1 MTIDEFY
8 EDFKQDVLAKSG
20 ADKNFLTSAFLE
32 HVGERLLEAEGYPA
46 LRLVPYKQTRK
57 GLAVDAY
64 AEDDEGRLYLFYAD
78 FRNEQKIE
86 NLTASELRNGFA
98 KLERFIDAC
107 GQKTFVE
114 DLEDSIEVVPLARFI
129 AEAAGRIKTINLVFV
144 SDAQLSSRADIDLE
158 AHTADFKV
166 SREIWDLQRIYQL
179 ETSGEEREPI
189 EVDFSPYEKNGIRC
203 LQMPAP
209 EDGIQAYLM
218 VLPGVLLADLYDKYG
233 ERLFEQNV
241 RTFLQFRGKVNN
253 GIRKTI
259 LYEPKM
265 FFSYNNGISATAES
279 VETSKQGDRL
289 LKAKNLQIVN
299 GGQTTASIFTAS
311 RSKDKAPLNNI
322 FVQVKLTLVDRE
334 KAEAEQINTI
344 ISKISEY
351 ANTQN
356 KVAAADFFA
365 NHPFQLRVEAFS
377 RSIWAP
383 AADGG
388 MRQTRWF
395 YERARGQFNNAK
407 ANLTKAKEK
416 EFLLQHPKE
425 QMFTKT
431 DLAKVL
437 LSFEGRPHYVSL
449 GAQKAFAHGF
459 VMPMKKRWDEDQNQF
474 HDFWFKES
482 IAKSICFRELDRA
495 IRRDS
500 FFDPYRNDKAKIVAY
515 TLAKFS
521 SLVESS
527 ARSFDYEVIWKRQKL
542 PDAFAAELLR
552 LAKTVTE
559 RLMNPPEGA
568 TNNIGEWAKR
578 EKCWDSVREVSFT
591 LSDSITAFLVTA
603 VEYKRKH
610 EKAKDDYLQA
620 SGLEAR
626 QTVVNKGAAHWEG
639 LFRWGEERDAFFGN
653 HEKVAL
659 NMAVDMPRRFPTHK
673 QCKLLLDAEERAKR
687 DGFVVEGED

>member
-20 ADKNFLTSAFLE
+20 ADANFVTSAFLE

-46 LRLVPYKQTRK
+46 LRLVSYKQTRK

-64 AEDDEGRLYLFYAD
+64 AEDDEGRLYLFIAD

-86 NLTASELRNGFA
+86 NLNASELRNGFA
-98 KLERFIDAC
+98 KLERFIDAS
-107 GQKTFVE
+107 GQSAFVE
-114 DLEDSIEVVPLARFI
+114 DLEDSAEVVPLARLI
-129 AEAAGRIKTINLVFV
+129 AESAGKIKTINLVFV

-158 AHTADFKV
+158 AHTANFKV

-189 EVDFSPYEKNGIRC
+189 EVDFSTYEKIGIRC

-218 VLPGVLLADLYDKYG
+218 VLPGVLLADLYDRYG

-299 GGQTTASIFTAS
+299 GGQTTASIFTAA
-311 RSKDKAPLNNI
+311 RKEKASLNNI

-365 NHPFQLRVEAFS
+365 NHPFQLRVESFS
-377 RSIWAP
+377 RSMWAP

-407 ANLTKAKEK
+407 ANLTKGKEK

-482 IAKSICFRELDRA
+482 IAKFICFRELDRA
-495 IRRDS
+495 IRRDP
-500 FFDPYRNDKAKIVAY
+500 FFDSYRNYKASIIAY

-521 SLVESS
+521 QLVQSKGQCV
-527 ARSFDYEVIWKRQKL
+527 DYEIIWKRQKL
-542 PDAFAAELLR
+542 PDTFAAELLR
-552 LAKTVTE
+552 LAKTVAE
-559 RLMNPPEGA
+559 RLMKPPEGA
-568 TNNIGEWAKR
+568 TNNISEWAKR

-591 LSDSITAFLVTA
+591 LSDSTGVFLVTTT
-603 VEYKRKH
+603 EYTRKH
-610 EKAKDDYLQA
+610 EKAKDDFLQT
-620 SGLEAR
+620 SGFEAR
-626 QTVVNKGAAHWEG
+626 QKVVNKGAAHWEG
-639 LFRWGEERDAFFGN
+639 LFRWGEERAEFFCK
-653 HEKVAL
+653 HETVAL
-659 NMAVDMPRRFPTHK
+659 RLAGDMPRRFPTHK

>member
-20 ADKNFLTSAFLE
+20 TDSNYVASAFLE

-46 LRLVPYKQTRK
+46 LKLVSFKQTRK

-64 AEDDEGRLYLFYAD
+64 AEDDEGRLYLFFAD
-78 FRNEQKIE
+78 FRNAQKIE
-86 NLTASELRNGFA
+86 NLTASDLRNGFA
-98 KLERFIDAC
+98 KQERFIDAC
-107 GQKTFVE
+107 GQKDFVGS
-114 DLEDSIEVVPLARFI
+114 LEDSVEVVPLAQLI
-129 AEAAGRIKTINLVFV
+129 AEANGRLKTINLVFV

-158 AHTADFKV
+158 AHTANFKV

-189 EVDFSPYEKNGIRC
+189 EVDFSPYEKNGIPC
-203 LQMPAP
+203 LRMPAP

-218 VLPGVLLADLYDKYG
+218 IIPGVMLADLYDKYG

-279 VETSKQGDRL
+279 VETSKQGDCL

-299 GGQTTASIFTAS
+299 GGQTTASIFTAA
-311 RSKDKAPLNNI
+311 RKEKAALNNI

-334 KAEAEQINTI
+334 KSEAEQVNSI
-344 ISKISEY
+344 IAKISEY

-356 KVAAADFFA
+356 KVAATDFFA
-365 NHPFQLRVEAFS
+365 NHPFQLRVESLS

-407 ANLTKAKEK
+407 ANLTKSKER

-449 GAQKAFAHGF
+449 GAQKAFAYGF
-459 VMPMKKRWDEDQNQF
+459 VMPVKKKWDDDQNQF

-482 IAKSICFRELDRA
+482 IAKIICFRQLDRA
-495 IRRDS
+495 IRLDS
-500 FFDPYRNDKAKIVAY
+500 FFDAYRNDKAKILAY

-521 SLVESS
+521 VVVESIGKC
-527 ARSFDYEVIWKRQKL
+527 FDYEIIWKRQQL
-542 PDAFAAELLR
+542 PEMFAAELLR
-552 LAKTVTE
+552 LAKTVTV
-559 RLMNPPEGA
+559 RLMNPPAGV
-568 TNNIGEWAKR
+568 TNNTGEWAKR
-578 EKCWDSVREVSFT
+578 EKCWDSIREVPFT
-591 LSDSITAFLVTA
+591 LSDFMDTFLSATT
-603 VEYKRKH
+603 EYKCKH
-610 EKAKDDYLQA
+610 EKAKDDYLQT

-626 QTVVNKGAAHWEG
+626 QTVVNKGASHWEK
-639 LFRWGEERDAFFGN
+639 LFRWGEDRGEFFNN
-653 HEKVAL
+653 HETAAMK
-659 NMAVDMPRRFPTHK
+659 MAVDMPRRFPTHK
-673 QCKLLLDAEERAKR
+673 QCKLLLDSNERAKR
-687 DGFVVEGED
+687 DGFSVEGED

>member
-1 MTIDEFY
+1 MTINEFY

-20 ADKNFLTSAFLE
+20 ADANYLTSAFLE

-46 LRLVPYKQTRK
+46 MKLVFYKQTRK

-64 AEDDEGRLYLFYAD
+64 AEDDEGRLYLFCAD
-78 FRNEQKIE
+78 FRNAQKIE

-98 KLERFIDAC
+98 KQERFIDAC
-107 GQKTFVE
+107 GQSNFVE
-114 DLEDSIEVVPLARFI
+114 GLEDSADVVPLARLI

-189 EVDFSPYEKNGIRC
+189 EVDFSPYEKNGIPC
-203 LQMPAP
+203 LRMPAP

-218 VLPGVLLADLYDKYG
+218 VLPGILLADLYDKYG

-299 GGQTTASIFTAS
+299 GGQTTASIFTAA
-311 RSKDKAPLNNI
+311 RKEKASLNNI

-334 KAEAEQINTI
+334 KAEAEQIGTI

-365 NHPFQLRVEAFS
+365 NHPFQLRVESIS

-407 ANLTKAKEK
+407 ANLSKAKEK

-437 LSFEGRPHYVSL
+437 LAFEGRPHYVSL

-459 VMPMKKRWDEDQNQF
+459 VMPVKKKWDEDQNQF

-495 IRRDS
+495 IRRDP
-500 FFDPYRNDKAKIVAY
+500 FFDSYRNYKASIVAY

-521 SLVESS
+521 VLVQSKGQCV
-527 ARSFDYEVIWKRQKL
+527 DYEIIWKRQKL
-542 PDAFAAELLR
+542 PDVFAAELLR
-552 LAKTVTE
+552 LAKTVAE

-591 LSDSITAFLVTA
+591 LSDATDAFLVTT
-603 VEYKRKH
+603 VEYTRKH
-610 EKAKDDYLQA
+610 EKAKDDFLQT
-620 SGLEAR
+620 SGFEAR

-639 LFRWGEERDAFFGN
+639 LFRWGEERDEFFCK
-653 HEKVAL
+653 HETVAL
-659 NMAVDMPRRFPTHK
+659 ILAGDMPRRFPTHK

>member
-1 MTIDEFY
+1 MTIDDFY
-8 EDFKQDVLAKSG
+8 EDFKQDVLAKAG
-20 ADKNFLTSAFLE
+20 ADANFLASAFLE

-46 LRLVPYKQTRK
+46 LKLVSYKHTRK

-64 AEDDEGRLYLFYAD
+64 AEDDEGRLYLFFAD
-78 FRNEQKIE
+78 FRNVQKVE

-107 GQKTFVE
+107 GQHDFIE
-114 DLEDSIEVVPLARFI
+114 ALEDSAEVVPLARNI
-129 AEAAGRIKTINLVFV
+129 AETHGRKRTINLVFV
-144 SDAQLSSRADIDLE
+144 SDAQLSTRVDIDLE
-158 AHTADFKV
+158 SHTANFKV

-189 EVDFSPYEKNGIRC
+189 EVDFISYEKNGIPC
-203 LQMPAP
+203 LRMPAP

-218 VLPGVLLADLYDKYG
+218 ILPGVLLADLYAKYG

-259 LYEPKM
+259 LFEPKM

-289 LKAKNLQIVN
+289 HRAKNLQIVN
-299 GGQTTASIFTAS
+299 GGQTTASIFTAFH
-311 RSKDKAPLNNI
+311 KEKAALNNI
-322 FVQVKLTLVDRE
+322 FVQVKLTLVNSD
-334 KAEAEQINTI
+334 KAEAGQVSTI

-356 KVAAADFFA
+356 KIAAADFFS
-365 NHPFQLRVEAFS
+365 NHPFQLRVESLS

-431 DLAKVL
+431 DLAKIL

-449 GAQKAFAHGF
+449 GAQKAFANGF
-459 VMPMKKRWDEDQNQF
+459 VMPVKKKWDEDQNQF

-482 IAKSICFRELDRA
+482 IAKSICFREIDRA
-495 IRRDS
+495 IRRDP
-500 FFDPYRNDKAKIVAY
+500 FFDPYRNYKANIIAY
-515 TLAKFS
+515 TLARFS
-521 SLVESS
+521 ILVDFLGKSV
-527 ARSFDYEVIWKRQKL
+527 DYELIWKRQKL
-542 PDAFAAELLR
+542 PDALAAELLR
-552 LAKTVTE
+552 LAKVVTE
-559 RLMNPPEGA
+559 RLMKPPEGA
-568 TNNIGEWAKR
+568 TNNISEWAKR
-578 EKCWDSVREVSFT
+578 EKCWDSIRDVPFT
-591 LSDSITAFLVTA
+591 CSDSIDVFLIDA
-603 VEYKRKH
+603 AEYRRKH
-610 EKAKDDYLQA
+610 EKAKDDYLQT

-626 QTVVNKGAAHWEG
+626 QTVVDKGAAYWEG
-639 LFRWGEERDAFFGN
+639 LFRWGEERGDYFN
-653 HEKVAL
+653 KHETVAL
-659 NMAVDMPRRFPTHK
+659 KLAVDMPRRFPSHK
-673 QCKLLLDAEERAKR
+673 QCKLLLDAEEHVKR
-687 DGFVVEGED
+687 DGFGVEGED